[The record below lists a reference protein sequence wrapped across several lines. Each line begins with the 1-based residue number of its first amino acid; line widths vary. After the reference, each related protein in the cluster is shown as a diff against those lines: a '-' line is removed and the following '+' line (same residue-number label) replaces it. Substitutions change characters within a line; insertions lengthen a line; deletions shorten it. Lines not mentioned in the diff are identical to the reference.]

1 MEQESNIDRF
11 KRLASERIEAE
22 RHGDNKRGI
31 LDYSIQIIQDTP
43 EETDVC
49 VQLHLDTQW
58 TFGNY
63 FFDSLRQTLGSR
75 SWTLYMDNHQLYV
88 KFITT
93 LRRHRFEK
101 KE

>member
-31 LDYSIQIIQDTP
+31 LDYSIQIIEDDP
-43 EETDVC
+43 EETNVC

-58 TFGNY
+58 TFSDY

-75 SWTLYMDNHQLYV
+75 AWTLYMDNHQLYV

>member
-31 LDYSIQIIQDTP
+31 LDYSIQIMQDTP

-58 TFGNY
+58 TFSNY
-63 FFDSLRQTLGSR
+63 FFESLRQTLGSR
-75 SWTLYMDNHQLYV
+75 GWTLYMDNHQLYV

-93 LRRHRFEK
+93 LTRHRFEK

>member
-11 KRLASERIEAE
+11 KRIASERIEAE

-31 LDYSIQIIQDTP
+31 LDYSIQIIEDDP
-43 EETDVC
+43 EETNVC

-75 SWTLYMDNHQLYV
+75 AWTLYMDNHQLYV

-93 LRRHRFEK
+93 LTRHRFEK
-101 KE
+101 K

>member
-31 LDYSIQIIQDTP
+31 LDYSIQIIEDDP
-43 EETDVC
+43 EETNVC

-63 FFDSLRQTLGSR
+63 FFESLRQTLGSR
-75 SWTLYMDNHQLYV
+75 GWTLFMDNHQLYV

-93 LRRHRFEK
+93 LTRHRFEK

>member
-11 KRLASERIEAE
+11 KRIASERIEAE

-31 LDYSIQIIQDTP
+31 LDYSIQIIEDDP
-43 EETDVC
+43 EETNVC

-75 SWTLYMDNHQLYV
+75 AWTLYMDNHQLYV

-93 LRRHRFEK
+93 LTRHRFEK

>member
-11 KRLASERIEAE
+11 KRIASERIEAE

-31 LDYSIQIIQDTP
+31 LDYSIQIIEDDP
-43 EETDVC
+43 EETNVC

-75 SWTLYMDNHQLYV
+75 AWTLYMDNHQLYV

-93 LRRHRFEK
+93 LTRHRFEK
-101 KE
+101 KG